1 MSGRAVPSTSC
12 LVIACLVAF
21 AAALMLLAAP
31 PGARAVSSEMS
42 PPPGANNWSCKPS
55 AAHPRPVVLVHGLGA
70 TMGENWVSMSPM
82 LARHGYCV
90 FALTYG
96 LAPGET
102 VVGGV
107 IPMEQSSHELASFVD
122 RVLAATGA
130 AKVDIVGHSEGTV
143 MPRYYIKHL
152 GGAAKVDHMVA
163 LTPLYNGTNLLGLGQ
178 VVLLGEK
185 LNPAA
190 TGEILSVVGAFCG
203 SCPEFLVGSSYLN
216 ELNQGGGAVAGV
228 TYTNIMSRYDELV
241 SPYSSG
247 YLSAPSSTNIVL
259 QNQCALDLA
268 EHVGVAFDPI
278 AGQDIL
284 NALDPAHAKTPA
296 CTVVLPVVGNPPALG
311 QL

>member
-1 MSGRAVPSTSC
+1 LPEHALPFASRR
-12 LVIACLVAF
+12 LIACLVAL
-21 AAALMLLAAP
+21 AAALALLGAA
-31 PGARAVSSEMS
+31 PGARAVSSETS

-55 AAHPRPVVLVHGLGA
+55 AAHPRPVVLVHGLSA
-70 TMGENWVSMSPM
+70 TMGENWAFMSPM

-102 VVGGV
+102 FVGGV
-107 IPMEQSSHELASFVD
+107 IPMEQSSHELAAFVD

-163 LTPLYNGTNLLGLGQ
+163 LTPLYNGTNLLDLGQ
-178 VVLLGEK
+178 LALLGEK

-190 TGEILSVVGAFCG
+190 TGAILNVVATLCG
-203 SCPEFLVGSSYLN
+203 SCPEFLVGSPYLN
-216 ELNQGGGAVAGV
+216 ELNQGGGAVAGI

-241 SPYSSG
+241 SPYTSG
-247 YLSAPSSTNIVL
+247 YLDAPNSTNIVL

-268 EHVGVAFDPI
+268 EHAGVAFDPI

-284 NALDPAHAKTPA
+284 DALDPAHAKSPA
-296 CTVVLPVVGNPPALG
+296 CTVVLPVVGNPSALA